1 MQLSAEEI
9 VDAFSLP
16 DHLQVYRA
24 KFVPAT
30 KSKKPFVEI
39 SFSINGATV
48 KRKQKDILVSDDIES
63 DFRNAVQHLIDSVA
77 PRKRPSPSPI
87 KKSKKSTSPVK
98 KRHAILRPSTLCFTS
113 PVLCP
118 TENKSCGGSR
128 AGAGRPSKGLAKKT
142 PKQRRRLQTLKKLK
156 DARKNKRK
164 QETYAAKRVQQLQ
177 KIRTKRIT
185 FVGKLQRA
193 LESGNFTNVFNGPI
207 QNVSSFQLAKVSIQ
221 APCLLLYYKTSVEGP
236 PKLKTFLYSE
246 VSKQMPFSISAK
258 TVSRWVT
265 DF

>member
-48 KRKQKDILVSDDIES
+48 QRKQKDILVSDDIQS
-63 DFRNAVQHLIDSVA
+63 D
-77 PRKRPSPSPI
+77 KRPSPSPN
-87 KKSKKSTSPVK
+87 KKSTSPVK

-118 TENKSCGGSR
+118 IETESRGGSR
-128 AGAGRPSKGLAKKT
+128 TGAGRPSQGL
-142 PKQRRRLQTLKKLK
+142 
-156 DARKNKRK
+156 
-164 QETYAAKRVQQLQ
+164 V
-177 KIRTKRIT
+177 
-185 FVGKLQRA
+185 
-193 LESGNFTNVFNGPI
+193 
-207 QNVSSFQLAKVSIQ
+207 
-221 APCLLLYYKTSVEGP
+221 
-236 PKLKTFLYSE
+236 
-246 VSKQMPFSISAK
+246 
-258 TVSRWVT
+258 
-265 DF
+265 

>member
-87 KKSKKSTSPVK
+87 KKSTSPVK
-98 KRHAILRPSTLCFTS
+98 KRHAILRPSTLCFSS

-118 TENKSCGGSR
+118 TETESRGGSR

-185 FVGKLQRA
+185 RGQITACTRIRKFHQCV
-193 LESGNFTNVFNGPI
+193 
-207 QNVSSFQLAKVSIQ
+207 
-221 APCLLLYYKTSVEGP
+221 
-236 PKLKTFLYSE
+236 
-246 VSKQMPFSISAK
+246 
-258 TVSRWVT
+258 
-265 DF
+265 

>member
-1 MQLSAEEI
+1 MQLSAKEI

-87 KKSKKSTSPVK
+87 KKSTSPVK
-98 KRHAILRPSTLCFTS
+98 KRYAILKDYQLFASLLQCCVQQKPKAVEAAT
-113 PVLCP
+113 PVQVGPVKAL
-118 TENKSCGGSR
+118 
-128 AGAGRPSKGLAKKT
+128 
-142 PKQRRRLQTLKKLK
+142 LKKHQ
-156 DARKNKRK
+156 NKG
-164 QETYAAKRVQQLQ
+164 E
-177 KIRTKRIT
+177 
-185 FVGKLQRA
+185 G
-193 LESGNFTNVFNGPI
+193 
-207 QNVSSFQLAKVSIQ
+207 
-221 APCLLLYYKTSVEGP
+221 YKH
-236 PKLKTFLYSE
+236 
-246 VSKQMPFSISAK
+246 
-258 TVSRWVT
+258 
-265 DF
+265 